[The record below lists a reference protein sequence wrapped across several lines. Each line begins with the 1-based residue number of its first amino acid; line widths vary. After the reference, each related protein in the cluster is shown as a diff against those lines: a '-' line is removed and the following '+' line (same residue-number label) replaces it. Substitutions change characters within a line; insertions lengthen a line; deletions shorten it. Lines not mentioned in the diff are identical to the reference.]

1 MRGAVL
7 EAAMITAT
15 QPVGGHT
22 DHQLVSLVRAGD
34 DRAFEELYDR
44 YRRRITAYVYG
55 MVSDH
60 GRAEDITQE
69 VFVSALRRMRETERP
84 IAFRP
89 WVYEIAKNACIDAF
103 RRRGRSEEVSI
114 HDDGLG
120 GGEELR
126 LVSSTPA
133 PDAVV
138 ETKQRLDHLCGAFGG
153 LSEVHHEILV
163 LRELEGL
170 SYREIGERMGLS
182 RPAVEST
189 LFRARR
195 RLTQEYDELTSG
207 ARCARVQEIISCAS
221 TGALSGGDRRR
232 MARHVAACHDCRRH
246 ARSLGVATAPAAR
259 GVRRIAALLPL
270 PLPLLGRRRGDTVAA
285 HAHGTGL
292 MAQVSNV
299 LPAAEPLAGSW
310 GKAAATLA
318 TLALAGFGAGSAAQ
332 HGGPLDIGGG
342 SGNAPAVHALA
353 GQLSRAAAAAT
364 AALRQSAVPGVA
376 EQVRSITA
384 GGPAAPTGTDNGGGA
399 GGGRDEHGGAG
410 GNLASERP
418 LGGGAAGSSER
429 ADASGAGGGPAVP
442 DLPKQDLPSAQ
453 RPDAPTEP
461 PQAPTPL
468 RAESPNLNV
477 TPPKAPSPPDANG
490 PSAPSAPDPSSA
502 PKPPS
507 AEVSAPKLPSA
518 PDTSSATDASNSL
531 PSVP

>member
-7 EAAMITAT
+7 EAAMVTAAR
-15 QPVGGHT
+15 PVGVHT
-22 DHQLVSLVRAGD
+22 DHQLVSMVRAGD

-60 GRAEDITQE
+60 GRAEDVTQE

-89 WVYEIAKNACIDAF
+89 WIYEIAKNACIDAF

-114 HDDGLG
+114 QDDGLG

-133 PDAVV
+133 PDVVV
-138 ETKQRLDHLCGAFGG
+138 EAKQRLDHLCGAFGG
-153 LSEVHHEILV
+153 LSDVHHQILV

-195 RLTQEYDELTSG
+195 RLTQEYDELASG
-207 ARCARVQEIISCAS
+207 TRCMRVQEIISCAA

-232 MARHVAACHDCRRH
+232 MARHVAACQDCRRH
-246 ARSLGVATAPAAR
+246 ARSLGVSTQPAAR
-259 GVRRIAALLPL
+259 RARRIAALL

-285 HAHGTGL
+285 HAHGSGL
-292 MAQVSNV
+292 MTQVSNV

-332 HGGPLDIGGG
+332 HGGPLDLGGG
-342 SGNAPAVHALA
+342 GGKGAPVHGLA
-353 GQLSRAAAAAT
+353 GQLSSAAMAAT
-364 AALRQSAVPGVA
+364 AGLRQSAVPGVA

-384 GGPAAPTGTDNGGGA
+384 GGPGTPAATAENGGA
-399 GGGRDEHGGAG
+399 GGGHGEHGGAG
-410 GNLASERP
+410 GSWGSERP
-418 LGGGAAGSSER
+418 AGGAGS
-429 ADASGAGGGPAVP
+429 ADASGAGGGPGVP
-442 DLPKQDLPSAQ
+442 DLPTDSLPSTPKTQ
-453 RPDAPTEP
+453 TPNTPSPPPTQSPKLDLTTPHTPDTPSVPGPDAPS
-461 PQAPTPL
+461 
-468 RAESPNLNV
+468 SPV
-477 TPPKAPSPPDANG
+477 A
-490 PSAPSAPDPSSA
+490 SAPDPSTD
-502 PKPPS
+502 
-507 AEVSAPKLPSA
+507 VSAPKLPSA